1 LEKISNNLDN
11 PLFITYHSTLHFYNN
26 GKWGYILKLY
36 DKNMINLLVNI
47 PDNNS
52 LFTIIRGRGFLN
64 ILK

>member
-1 LEKISNNLDN
+1 
-11 PLFITYHSTLHFYNN
+11 
-26 GKWGYILKLY
+26 
-36 DKNMINLLVNI
+36 MINLLVNI